1 MPCAR
6 KCHLVQLSSDTARI
20 NAKLA
25 ISLVNLPSFKLKGH
39 LPIGNPVLN
48 PALGITNSN
57 TFMKTR
63 PALPLVSCSIK
74 VGIASIVMH
83 SGKMNSEP

>member
-20 NAKLA
+20 NTKLA
-25 ISLVNLPSFKLKGH
+25 ISLVNLPSFKFKGH

-63 PALPLVSCSIK
+63 PALPLASCSIK
-74 VGIASIVMH
+74 VGFTSSFML
-83 SGKMNSEP
+83 SGKMDS

>member
-6 KCHLVQLSSDTARI
+6 KSHLVQLSSDTARI

-63 PALPLVSCSIK
+63 PALPLASCSIK
-74 VGIASIVMH
+74 VGFTSSFML
-83 SGKMNSEP
+83 SGKMDS

>member
-25 ISLVNLPSFKLKGH
+25 ISLVNLP
-39 LPIGNPVLN
+39 IGNPVLN

-63 PALPLVSCSIK
+63 PALPLASCSIK
-74 VGIASIVMH
+74 VGFTSSFML
-83 SGKMNSEP
+83 SGKMDS

>member
-25 ISLVNLPSFKLKGH
+25 ISLVNLPSFKFKGH

-63 PALPLVSCSIK
+63 PALALASCSIK
-74 VGIASIVMH
+74 VGITSSFML
-83 SGKMNSEP
+83 SGKMDS